1 MCVFV
6 CLPGVP
12 LPPFWPNSGVPRLQ
26 SRGRGLAGWNE
37 NPSFIKMHEILCKR
51 RHASLYEFT
60 HTNKSSESSDTTEVI
75 MSDWCDTVLYSNCN
89 KKNKDGPLFL
99 RHVDLWG
106 GGEVPSSCPTFC
118 RTQRG
123 SVAGPEM
130 PTEENYIQIYLVTIL
145 KGILKKTQTNLY
157 MFRAPLQSTLS
168 KRWSKKP
175 LSNLLYVMEMFPKI
189 YNVAATADEP
199 ILLEKG
205 SIWCG
210 LSQMLKYGL
219 GLPWKGLSLM
229 WITF

>member
-145 KGILKKTQTNLY
+145 KGILKKRWAFCTDGTHTNLY
-157 MFRAPLQSTLS
+157 IFWAPLQSTIS
-168 KRWSKKP
+168 
-175 LSNLLYVMEMFPKI
+175 
-189 YNVAATADEP
+189 
-199 ILLEKG
+199 
-205 SIWCG
+205 
-210 LSQMLKYGL
+210 
-219 GLPWKGLSLM
+219 
-229 WITF
+229 

>member
-1 MCVFV
+1 MYLHIIFCICVFVFLCIYVFVCLCMCVFVCLCMSVFV

-37 NPSFIKMHEILCKR
+37 DPSFIKMHEILCKR
-51 RHASLYEFT
+51 RHGSLCVFT

-89 KKNKDGPLFL
+89 KKQRWPAISKACGSV
-99 RHVDLWG
+99 RRRRG
-106 GGEVPSSCPTFC
+106 GGGVPSSCPTFC

-145 KGILKKTQTNLY
+145 KGILKKRWAFCTDGTHTNLY
-157 MFRAPLQSTLS
+157 IFWAPLQSTLS
-168 KRWSKKP
+168 
-175 LSNLLYVMEMFPKI
+175 
-189 YNVAATADEP
+189 
-199 ILLEKG
+199 
-205 SIWCG
+205 
-210 LSQMLKYGL
+210 
-219 GLPWKGLSLM
+219 
-229 WITF
+229 